1 MQEILTVIAY
11 LAAWLICKEVLRIQ
25 SGLVTL
31 IISLGAAV
39 TVFILSAVKKR
50 DGKSD
55 VTGSDEHNG
64 D

>member
-11 LAAWLICKEVLRIQ
+11 LVVWLICKEIVGIQ

-39 TVFILSAVKKR
+39 LIYVLSAVRWRENKKKYDR
-50 DGKSD
+50 
-55 VTGSDEHNG
+55 
-64 D
+64 